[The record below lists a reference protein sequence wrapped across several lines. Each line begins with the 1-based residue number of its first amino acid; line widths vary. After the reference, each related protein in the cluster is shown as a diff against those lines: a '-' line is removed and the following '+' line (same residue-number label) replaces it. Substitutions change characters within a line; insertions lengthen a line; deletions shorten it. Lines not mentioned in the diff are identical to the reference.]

1 MYINNYRYLEKPPTF
16 LYAAQKFS
24 ERLAGDPEG
33 RTFKSDNSS
42 KLVRSK
48 QNISWHEVNN
58 QILLLLLNS
67 ELYLGRVAKLESPT
81 NSQI

>member
-42 KLVRSK
+42 YLAQSK
-48 QNISWHEVNN
+48 QKI
-58 QILLLLLNS
+58 
-67 ELYLGRVAKLESPT
+67 PT
-81 NSQI
+81 NLTGDKLYAEIRWREKDKKNPAINYWD